1 MKANTSRTI
10 RTGVHALLL
19 GMIATAGVAA
29 EADAREIVRRAVLA
43 DRQNWQG
50 ARNYGFSERVDERR
64 LNSEG
69 DLKTKEVIL
78 YEVTLP
84 EGSPYR
90 RITGRGDLPL
100 LPAEDRKEREKLRAS
115 IAQRRRENAAQR
127 SSRLAAYEEPPKW
140 RREAWMELPDAFE
153 FRLIGQETVGGHRV
167 HVIEATPRPDYK
179 PRSGTAKMFRSLLGR
194 LWVEVEDYQLVKA
207 EVEVTDDLWFGVFLV
222 RLAKGATASFEMA
235 RADRNIWLPHR
246 VRALASFRIG
256 LIHVR
261 HLQHE
266 IRYSE
271 GRDLRTS
278 PAITSLLEGR

>member
-1 MKANTSRTI
+1 MNTSASRTI
-10 RTGVHALLL
+10 RTGVNALLL

-29 EADAREIVRRAVLA
+29 EIDAREIVRRAVVA
-43 DRQNWQG
+43 DQENWQA
-50 ARNYGFSERVDERR
+50 ARNYGFLERVDERR
-64 LNSEG
+64 LNSSG
-69 DLKTKEVIL
+69 DLKTKEITL
-78 YEVTLP
+78 YDVTLP

-100 LPAEDRKEREKLRAS
+100 LPAEDRKEREKLRSS
-115 IAQRRRENAAQR
+115 IARRRQETAAQR

-140 RREAWMELPDAFE
+140 RREAWMELPDAFD
-153 FRLIGQETVGGHRV
+153 FRCIGEDTLGGHRV
-167 HVIEATPRPDYK
+167 HVIEATPRPGYK
-179 PRSGTAKMFRSLLGR
+179 PRSGTAKLFRGLLGK
-194 LWVEVEDYQLVKA
+194 LWVGMEDYQLVRA
-207 EVEVTDDLWFGVFLV
+207 EVEVTGDLWFGLFLV

-261 HLQHE
+261 HLQHD

-271 GRDLRTS
+271 GRDLRT
-278 PAITSLLEGR
+278 PAQITSRLEGQ